1 MMEVI
6 GNFSVKR
13 KRNLD
18 PIDISEIIVANNFYI
33 LLKLKK
39 KKNEWKDELALL
51 TLRNIFEYG
60 KLEGKNQKTQNV
72 KDGDLRRA
80 DPSGRCQGNWLKSAN
95 NTSRR
100 YNMSKFFP
108 CNRHST

>member
-1 MMEVI
+1 MEGI

-18 PIDISEIIVANNFYI
+18 PLDTSEIIVANNFYI
-33 LLKLKK
+33 LLKPPPPQK

-60 KLEGKNQKTQNV
+60 KLEGKN
-72 KDGDLRRA
+72 
-80 DPSGRCQGNWLKSAN
+80 
-95 NTSRR
+95 
-100 YNMSKFFP
+100 
-108 CNRHST
+108 

>member
-18 PIDISEIIVANNFYI
+18 PLDISEIIVANNFYI

-39 KKNEWKDELALL
+39 KNERKDELALF
-51 TLRNIFEYG
+51 TMRNIFEYG
-60 KLEGKNQKTQNV
+60 KLEGKN
-72 KDGDLRRA
+72 
-80 DPSGRCQGNWLKSAN
+80 
-95 NTSRR
+95 
-100 YNMSKFFP
+100 
-108 CNRHST
+108 

>member
-39 KKNEWKDELALL
+39 KKKRME
-51 TLRNIFEYG
+51 R
-60 KLEGKNQKTQNV
+60 
-72 KDGDLRRA
+72 
-80 DPSGRCQGNWLKSAN
+80 
-95 NTSRR
+95 
-100 YNMSKFFP
+100 
-108 CNRHST
+108 